1 MVCDSLGVGA
11 ADLRDDVAL
20 DQHAVS
26 GRPDQHLGGERG
38 VRRSYEWARLRAARA
53 MMMWKRAAEKMTVVA
68 VTNDDNDHDGKMIT
82 ITLRTI
88 MS

>member
-1 MVCDSLGVGA
+1 M
-11 ADLRDDVAL
+11 
-20 DQHAVS
+20 
-26 GRPDQHLGGERG
+26 
-38 VRRSYEWARLRAARA
+38 RRSYEWARLRAARA
-53 MMMWKRAAEKMTVVA
+53 MMMGKRAAEKMTVVA